1 MRLFCLPYAG
11 GNASIFRRWSD
22 SLPSFIE
29 VVPIEI
35 PGRGTRMGEKPFKS
49 MKPLVEAIAAAI
61 SDHLDKPFAFFG
73 HSMGAIVSFEL
84 THRILSM
91 RRVRPAHLFFSGRR
105 APHIVHPAVPS
116 SSLPDSE
123 FVEKL
128 RRLEGTPVEVLENPE
143 LFELISPIL
152 RADFELM
159 ETYTYAP
166 RPRLQCPITVLGGIT
181 DEDIISR
188 DLEAW
193 RKHAAGPFS
202 MHMFPG
208 NHFFLHSHETL
219 VLQTIASALACSC

>member
-1 MRLFCLPYAG
+1 MSHF
-11 GNASIFRRWSD
+11 NSTIIQTD
-22 SLPSFIE
+22 SLIDQGVIVDGNEEPDSLKTFLFRA
-29 VVPIEI
+29 VQ
-35 PGRGTRMGEKPFKS
+35 KKFC
-49 MKPLVEAIAAAI
+49 
-61 SDHLDKPFAFFG
+61 DDKPFAFFG

-84 THRILSM
+84 THTILSM
-91 RRVRPAHLFFSGRR
+91 RRVRPAHLFFSGHT

-116 SSLPDSE
+116 SSLPDNE
-123 FVEKL
+123 FAEKL

-181 DEDIISR
+181 DKDIISR

-193 RKHAAGPFS
+193 RKHAAGSFS

-219 VLQTIASALACSC
+219 VLQTIASTLACSC

>member
-1 MRLFCLPYAG
+1 M
-11 GNASIFRRWSD
+11 
-22 SLPSFIE
+22 PSFIE

-35 PGRGTRMGEKPFKS
+35 PGRGMRIGEKPFKS
-49 MKPLVEAIAAAI
+49 MKPLVEAIDAAI

-73 HSMGAIVSFEL
+73 HSMGALVSFEL
-84 THRILSM
+84 IHRILSM
-91 RRVRPAHLFFSGRR
+91 RRVRPAHLFFSGRM

-116 SSLPDSE
+116 SSLPNNE

-128 RRLEGTPVEVLENPE
+128 RSLEGTPVEVLENPE
-143 LFELISPIL
+143 LFALISPIV
-152 RADFELM
+152 RADFELL
-159 ETYTYAP
+159 ETYIYAP

-181 DEDIISR
+181 DKDIIRR

-219 VLQTIASALACSC
+219 VLQTIASTLACSC